1 MKRMNHFCS
10 FFIQPLCVGEA
21 GLTGL
26 STVPDYC
33 CRCIPDVHVA
43 GLSMNRNI
51 AGGQP

>member
-33 CRCIPDVHVA
+33 CRCIPDVHVT